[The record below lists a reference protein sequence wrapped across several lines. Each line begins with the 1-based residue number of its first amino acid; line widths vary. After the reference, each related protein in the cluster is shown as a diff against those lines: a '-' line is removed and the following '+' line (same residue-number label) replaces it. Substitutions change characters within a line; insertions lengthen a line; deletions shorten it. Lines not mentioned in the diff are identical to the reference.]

1 MFNVKLVCEG
11 ITDKIILEAVLFA
24 YLQSDKFTINCIQ
37 PESSKIEGNPYE
49 HGTGW
54 KGVRSWCQMI
64 QAAGGFEEVR
74 ALASEVDLLIIHVD
88 AEIVFEAENN
98 AGQPCPPPEQNVI
111 TAERIVMSWL
121 GLQELPENLVIWV
134 PSMMTEAW
142 ILRALFPCLPESSTC
157 LDHAATPTCI
167 ECISDPKTT
176 LLGKKPKLVQRKNRL
191 KNGRRISEVKPITS
205 AYNGIRGSIS
215 QAWPD
220 LVSNLWS
227 AARLRDHLSRAL
239 SIPYGT

>member
-11 ITDKIILEAVLFA
+11 ITDKIILEAVLSA

-54 KGVRSWCQMI
+54 KGVRRWCQMI
-64 QAAGGFEEVR
+64 QAAGGLEEVR

-98 AGQPCPPPEQNVI
+98 AGQPCPPPEPNVI
-111 TAERIVMSWL
+111 KAESIVMGWL
-121 GLQELPENLVIWV
+121 GLKELPPNVVIWV

-157 LDHAATPTCI
+157 LDQAASPICI
-167 ECISDPKTT
+167 ECLSDPKTT
-176 LLGKKPKLVQRKNRL
+176 LLGKKPKLLQRRNRI
-191 KNGRRISEVKPITS
+191 KNGRRVSEVKPITS
-205 AYNGIRGSIS
+205 AYNGSRGSIS
-215 QAWPD
+215 KAWPD
-220 LVSNLWS
+220 LVDSLWS
-227 AARLRDHLSRAL
+227 AARLQRNLTQAL
-239 SIPYGT
+239 PIT